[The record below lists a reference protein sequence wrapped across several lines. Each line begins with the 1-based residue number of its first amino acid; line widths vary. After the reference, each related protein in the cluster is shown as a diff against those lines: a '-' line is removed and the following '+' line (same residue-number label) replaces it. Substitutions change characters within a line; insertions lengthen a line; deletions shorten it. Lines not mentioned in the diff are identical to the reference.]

1 MDFKRADKVG
11 ELIQEEIS
19 SLLLRRTK
27 DPRIGFVTLTRV
39 KVTDDLKVSRV
50 FYSVIG
56 GEQEKKSSQEGLD
69 SATGF
74 IRRELGRRL
83 RLRYTPELIFIFDD
97 SLEYGNNIEQLI
109 RGLKEDGRS
118 DD

>member
-19 SLLLRRTK
+19 SLLLRMIK

-39 KVTDDLKVSRV
+39 KVTDDLKAARV

-109 RGLKEDGRS
+109 QGLKENAQDDG
-118 DD
+118 

>member
-19 SLLLRRTK
+19 LLLLRRIK
-27 DPRIGFVTLTRV
+27 DPRIGLVTLTRV
-39 KVTDDLKVSRV
+39 MVTDDLRTARV

-56 GEQEKKSSQEGLD
+56 GEQEKENSREGLK

-83 RLRYTPELIFIFDD
+83 RLRYTPELIFTFDD
-97 SLEYGNNIEQLI
+97 SLEYGNHIEQLI
-109 RGLKEDGRS
+109 RGLKGETPSND
-118 DD
+118 

>member
-19 SLLLRRTK
+19 LLLLRRIK
-27 DPRIGFVTLTRV
+27 DPRIGLVTLTRV
-39 KVTDDLKVSRV
+39 KVTDDLRTARV

-56 GEQEKKSSQEGLD
+56 GDQEKKNSREGLE

-83 RLRYTPELIFIFDD
+83 RLRYTPELIFTFDD
-97 SLEYGNNIEQLI
+97 SLEYGNHIEQLI
-109 RGLKEDGRS
+109 RGLKEDVPS
-118 DD
+118 ND

>member
-19 SLLLRRTK
+19 SLLLRRIK

-39 KVTDDLKVSRV
+39 KVTDDLKAARV

-56 GEQEKKSSQEGLD
+56 GEQEKKSSREGLD

-97 SLEYGNNIEQLI
+97 SLEYGDHIEQLI
-109 RGLKEDGRS
+109 QGLKEDAQ
-118 DD
+118 DDG

>member
-19 SLLLRRTK
+19 SLLLRRIN

-56 GEQEKKSSQEGLD
+56 GEQEKESSQEGLD

>member
-11 ELIQEEIS
+11 ELIQVEIS
-19 SLLLRRTK
+19 SLLLRRIK
-27 DPRIGFVTLTRV
+27 DPRIGMVTLTRV
-39 KVTDDLKVSRV
+39 KVTDDLRIARV

-56 GEQEKKSSQEGLD
+56 GDQEKKSSREGLE

-83 RLRYTPELIFIFDD
+83 RLRYTPELIFTFDD
-97 SLEYGNNIEQLI
+97 SLEYGNHIEQLL
-109 RGLKEDGRS
+109 RGLKENDPS
-118 DD
+118 ND

>member
-1 MDFKRADKVG
+1 MDFKRADKIG
-11 ELIQEEIS
+11 ELIQEELS
-19 SLLLRRTK
+19 ALLLRRIK
-27 DPRIGFVTLTRV
+27 DPRIGFITLTRV
-39 KVTDDLKVSRV
+39 RVTDDLKIARV

-56 GEQEKKSSQEGLD
+56 SEQEKKNSQEGLD

-83 RLRYTPELIFIFDD
+83 RLRYTPELIFTFDD
-97 SLEYGNNIEQLI
+97 SLEYGDHIEQLI
-109 RGLKEDGRS
+109 REIKEDNRS

>member
-19 SLLLRRTK
+19 SLLLRKIK

-39 KVTDDLKVSRV
+39 KVADDLKVARV

-56 GEQEKKSSQEGLD
+56 SEQEKKSSQEGLD
-69 SATGF
+69 NATGF

-83 RLRYTPELIFIFDD
+83 RLRYTPELNFIFDD